1 MNGGHNMT
9 DNDVISILN
18 ELWRYEHTTKY
29 TDSQIRFACEYAI
42 NKIRAYNDLAR
53 MHKALSLE
61 FADYVELKK
70 HEIPLP
76 DNY

>member
-1 MNGGHNMT
+1 MI

-42 NKIRAYNDLAR
+42 NKIRAYNDLSR
-53 MHKALSLE
+53 MYKTLAISY
-61 FADYVELKK
+61 ADTVEGAK